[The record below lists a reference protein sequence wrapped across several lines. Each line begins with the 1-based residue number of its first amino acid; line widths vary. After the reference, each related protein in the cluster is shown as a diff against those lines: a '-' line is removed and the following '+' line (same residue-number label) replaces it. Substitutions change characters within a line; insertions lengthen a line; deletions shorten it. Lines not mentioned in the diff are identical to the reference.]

1 MDGLFSPKARVLNEP
16 RYFAESDSN
25 DYVVLVALMI
35 DSKDFCENR
44 VICGLSTSDFS
55 GDGTRLQ
62 SFRHGEAPEEER
74 ELRIL
79 ALAAHKVEPQI

>member
-1 MDGLFSPKARVLNEP
+1 LLEWEP
-16 RYFAESDSN
+16 FAS
-25 DYVVLVALMI
+25 
-35 DSKDFCENR
+35 
-44 VICGLSTSDFS
+44 LSTSDFA

-79 ALAAHKVEPQI
+79 ALAAHKVELYSEIGDPLIFCVPE